1 MYTWMISK
9 ALSALLLS
17 WGISLVLGHLYIRR
31 MLSKGLSQPINP
43 DVPKTHLIKSGTP
56 TAGGVFFLAGT
67 TISVLIFGT
76 LRNPYSYIP
85 LAAIWLFGAVGFSDD
100 VAKLARR
107 TSDGLRTSRK
117 LGMQI
122 LAAAGVLYLI
132 SQTSGL
138 VSTIVAHPWDPS
150 ISWDIRMWYPI
161 ACMFYLVMF
170 VNAVNI
176 SDGLDG
182 LATGIALSPL
192 FLIGVLAALFGTGFH
207 AEVVQSSIS
216 TGSLDLLIVIA
227 ACIGG
232 LLAFLWYNGPKAQV
246 FMGDTGSHAI
256 GALIAVSAL
265 LMKVELT
272 VLVASA
278 VFIIEGASS
287 FIQIISI
294 RLFHR
299 KIFSIAPLH
308 HHFEEKGVSEGRIVT
323 RFHIASAVATV
334 VAGVL
339 FMVKYR

>member
-1 MYTWMISK
+1 
-9 ALSALLLS
+9 
-17 WGISLVLGHLYIRR
+17 
-31 MLSKGLSQPINP
+31 
-43 DVPKTHLIKSGTP
+43 
-56 TAGGVFFLAGT
+56 
-67 TISVLIFGT
+67 
-76 LRNPYSYIP
+76 
-85 LAAIWLFGAVGFSDD
+85 
-100 VAKLARR
+100 
-107 TSDGLRTSRK
+107 
-117 LGMQI
+117 MQV

-138 VSTIVAHPWDPS
+138 VSTVVAHPWDPT
-150 ISWDIRMWYPI
+150 ISWDIKMWYPI

-182 LATGIALSPL
+182 LATGIAFSPL
-192 FLIGVLAALFGTGFH
+192 LLLAMLAALFGTGLH
-207 AEVVQSSIS
+207 AEVIQPSIS
-216 TGSLDLLIVIA
+216 EGSLDLFIVIA
-227 ACIGG
+227 ASIGA
-232 LLAFLWYNGPKAQV
+232 LLAFIWYNGPKAQV
-246 FMGDTGSHAI
+246 FMGDTGSHAV

-272 VLVASA
+272 VLVAAS

-299 KIFSIAPLH
+299 KIFSLAPLH
-308 HHFEEKGVSEGRIVT
+308 HHFEEKGVSESKIVT
-323 RFHIASAVATV
+323 RFHVASAVATV

>member
-1 MYTWMISK
+1 MIGK
-9 ALSALLLS
+9 ALSALLFS

-31 MLSKGLSQPINP
+31 MFCKGLSQPISP
-43 DVPKTHLIKSGTP
+43 DVPKTHLIKAGTP
-56 TAGGVFFLAGT
+56 TAGGLFFLAGT
-67 TISVLIFGT
+67 TISVLIFGS
-76 LRNPYSYIP
+76 LRNPYTFIP
-85 LAAIWLFGAVGFSDD
+85 LASIWLFAFVGLSDD
-100 VAKLARR
+100 IAKLARR

-117 LGMQI
+117 LGMQV

-138 VSTIVAHPWDPS
+138 VSTVVAHPWDPT
-150 ISWDIRMWYPI
+150 ISWDIKMWYPI

-182 LATGIALSPL
+182 LATGIAFSPL
-192 FLIGVLAALFGTGFH
+192 LLLAMLAALFGTGLH
-207 AEVVQSSIS
+207 AEVIQPSIS
-216 TGSLDLLIVIA
+216 EGSLDLFIVIA
-227 ACIGG
+227 ASIGA
-232 LLAFLWYNGPKAQV
+232 LLAFIWYNGPKAQV
-246 FMGDTGSHAI
+246 FMGDTGSHAV

-272 VLVASA
+272 VLVAAS

-299 KIFSIAPLH
+299 KIFSLAPLH
-308 HHFEEKGVSEGRIVT
+308 HHFEEKGVSESKIVT
-323 RFHIASAVATV
+323 RFHVASAVATV